1 MTSYVTTLEPDP
13 HDDDR
18 SLTLDADDQLAE
30 VVAEYF
36 AIRARNEWDR
46 ERKRQAFFDL
56 QGEDAQ
62 AAIDREH
69 AVIRAEILAKVE
81 KLRRPHAKALAAD

>member
-1 MTSYVTTLEPDP
+1 MTTPTLCAPIDVR
-13 HDDDR
+13 DTDAV
-18 SLTLDADDQLAE
+18 LTLDADDQLAE
-30 VVAEYF
+30 VVDAYF
-36 AIRARNEWDR
+36 ALAARNEWER
-46 ERKRQAFFDL
+46 ERKRQAFYAE
-56 QGEDAQ
+56 QSEDAQ